1 LLSDPHIASPTPSP
15 PTPPLPQVIADTT
28 SGKRI
33 LETSHPP
40 TYYFPPQD
48 VDHSFLQQSPGQQ
61 TLCEYKGLA
70 TYWDV
75 IDTPNTSDIVQRR
88 AWSYEAPTQQYSDL
102 KGHIC
107 FYASPFDCY
116 VDDEKVEP
124 QPGGFYGGWITHDIE
139 GPFKGAPG
147 TMGW

>member
-1 LLSDPHIASPTPSP
+1 M
-15 PTPPLPQVIADTT
+15 
-28 SGKRI
+28 
-33 LETSHPP
+33 
-40 TYYFPPQD
+40 
-48 VDHSFLQQSPGQQ
+48 
-61 TLCEYKGLA
+61 CEYKGLA

-75 IDTPNTSDIVQRR
+75 VVDDDGNNGDSTVQRR
-88 AWSYEAPTQQYSDL
+88 AWSYENPTQPYSNL

-116 VDDEKVEP
+116 VDDEKVQP
-124 QPGGFYGGWITHDIE
+124 QPGGFYGGWITEDIE